1 MSLINSAESIYT
13 QISNK
18 NLAHKNFVIR
28 GINDSIATG
37 SLTAGGGNNLIK
49 FKTNQAN
56 QDIDVVSTSTN
67 DSSAGTGARTLII
80 TGIYIDS
87 ADSNRMKYKTTTW
100 TLNGTTRVS
109 SPTTGTNGF
118 VAVNNMEV
126 ITAGTHLVG
135 NLGEI
140 KAQFATSS
148 NLLNLIHT
156 GAGQSQTASYAVRKG
171 KELLVKE
178 INITTMLHTACV
190 ISIYVANLDDG
201 TRVLIDKIPVNH
213 DESINH
219 QLNLLVVEHHIIYGI
234 ITPLETV
241 IGTNHISINMSAIET

>member
-37 SLTAGGGNNLIK
+37 SLTEGGGNNLIK

-56 QDIDVVSTSTN
+56 QDIDVVSTSAN

-126 ITAGTHLVG
+126 ITAGNH
-135 NLGEI
+135 
-140 KAQFATSS
+140 KP
-148 NLLNLIHT
+148 LLTLLE
-156 GAGQSQTASYAVRKG
+156 
-171 KELLVKE
+171 KER
-178 INITTMLHTACV
+178 N
-190 ISIYVANLDDG
+190 Y
-201 TRVLIDKIPVNH
+201 
-213 DESINH
+213 
-219 QLNLLVVEHHIIYGI
+219 
-234 ITPLETV
+234 
-241 IGTNHISINMSAIET
+241 